1 MDSLQAEALA
11 QVIATLDELG
21 IRYVVGGSFASS
33 FYGEARMT
41 HDVDIVVAV
50 SLQQVPGLV
59 EKLEDDFYI
68 NEESVKRAV
77 RSGKTFNAIHFDSS
91 FKVDFFV
98 AHGGGLQEKELERRQ
113 LKTLKTEPEVRF
125 YATSAEDIILAKLD
139 GYRKG
144 GCVSEQQWRD
154 ISGVIRV

>member
-68 NEESVKRAV
+68 NENR
-77 RSGKTFNAIHFDSS
+77 
-91 FKVDFFV
+91 
-98 AHGGGLQEKELERRQ
+98 
-113 LKTLKTEPEVRF
+113 
-125 YATSAEDIILAKLD
+125 
-139 GYRKG
+139 
-144 GCVSEQQWRD
+144 
-154 ISGVIRV
+154 